1 MEIEIQNVKSIG
13 LFSHQ
18 PFEKRPVTTI
28 LDSDFHPVTISSLIF
43 SGMSCKQPILKK
55 MRPDIV
61 TGIQNGIRTVKVH
74 VSFQMSR
81 WKETC
86 NKHSAFWF
94 VFWWLFRI
102 SCFREYPRKLGDVT
116 EEVKIEA
123 TLFKEKWWDRE
134 MSAGREVGLSLQGT
148 MPYVPKLDSMTSLQ
162 NELIHRTHC
171 AQLGIPWCPIV
182 ADPWSL
188 SYIYK

>member
-13 LFSHQ
+13 LFSDH

-28 LDSDFHPVTISSLIF
+28 LDSDFHPVTVSGLIF

-81 WKETC
+81 
-86 NKHSAFWF
+86 
-94 VFWWLFRI
+94 
-102 SCFREYPRKLGDVT
+102 
-116 EEVKIEA
+116 
-123 TLFKEKWWDRE
+123 
-134 MSAGREVGLSLQGT
+134 
-148 MPYVPKLDSMTSLQ
+148 
-162 NELIHRTHC
+162 
-171 AQLGIPWCPIV
+171 
-182 ADPWSL
+182 
-188 SYIYK
+188 